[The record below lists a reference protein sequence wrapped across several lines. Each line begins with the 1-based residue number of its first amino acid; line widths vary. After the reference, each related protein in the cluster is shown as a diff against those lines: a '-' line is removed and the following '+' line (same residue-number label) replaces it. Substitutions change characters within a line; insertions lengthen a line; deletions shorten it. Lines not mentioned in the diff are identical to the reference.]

1 MTGTM
6 QGQSHPAEPAEE
18 NQIVGE
24 GRKLGRQD
32 QEPGNTSWVASQ
44 SRSASN
50 IFLHLCIQ
58 ILYTLEISHLSLSGR
73 MMFIKSRI
81 GADVFVD
88 LILKNLKRPHW
99 LENNL
104 VELPDVE
111 VVPQRLLGP
120 LPQLEDLN
128 LAHLVGCGLAWPGD
142 VAGDLR
148 PGNDHDK
155 APWGLSPSFTWCP
168 PHWRLCA
175 PTCTAQ
181 PPPVS
186 SRMHASQYPQLLN
199 WHCYSY
205 REFSEWITKTTSTKY
220 LFTQVTKS
228 VQGIFVSVD
237 IESKSFRIQPPTLN
251 ISGVNGKSIKDL
263 SSRFI

>member
-128 LAHLVGCGLAWPGD
+128 LAHLVGRGLAWPGD

-155 APWGLSPSFTWCP
+155 APWGLSLSHLMPSSLAAVCSNMY
-168 PHWRLCA
+168 
-175 PTCTAQ
+175 CTASSCVQ
-181 PPPVS
+181 PNACIPVS
-186 SRMHASQYPQLLN
+186 TTVELTLLFISRVF
-199 WHCYSY
+199 W
-205 REFSEWITKTTSTKY
+205 
-220 LFTQVTKS
+220 VTYQDDKHEIS
-228 VQGIFVSVD
+228 LHSGDQICPGD
-237 IESKSFRIQPPTLN
+237 LRKRWYRIQVFQNTAPNPQH
-251 ISGVNGKSIKDL
+251 
-263 SSRFI
+263 RRC